1 MKKIII
7 EVTTF
12 ELNELYE
19 AIIFKRNQ
27 MAEHLEKVSKWDNSE
42 KIVKVLE
49 KRILDLDNVHTKI
62 ANSENLNSK

>member
-27 MAEHLEKVSKWDNSE
+27 MAEHLEKISKWDNSE

-49 KRILDLDNVHTKI
+49 KRILDLDNVHAKI

>member
-1 MKKIII
+1 
-7 EVTTF
+7 
-12 ELNELYE
+12 
-19 AIIFKRNQ
+19 

>member
-27 MAEHLEKVSKWDNSE
+27 MVKHLEKVSKCDNSE

-49 KRILDLDNVHTKI
+49 KRILDLDNVHAKI

>member
-49 KRILDLDNVHTKI
+49 KRILDLDNVHAKI

>member
-1 MKKIII
+1 MKKITI

-49 KRILDLDNVHTKI
+49 KRILDLDNVHAKI